1 MSWRVADWP
10 LRAKFTALTMFISLL
25 SLTLFSGVYALNE
38 YYTARTDVRRELMTL
53 NDAAAPAALGAL
65 AFHDAEQAERAIRV
79 LRANPAVMA
88 VRLYKADGNVAA
100 KWSRENAME
109 HDWPA
114 VGTADS
120 ELYGWKMLHLTR
132 IIRLPDGTRIG
143 SLCLCSD
150 LLPVKE
156 RMRQT
161 LGALL
166 GLWLISLGVAYL
178 ATRYLQELV
187 IRPVLDLSDA
197 MHQVTESKNYARRVP
212 MTSGDEIGRLETSF
226 NELLGKVEASQSE
239 LEQRVRERTAELGE
253 MNERLIGEV
262 QKRFRT
268 EAALRSSEER
278 LALAMKGSDLGLWD
292 WNVVTGHV
300 IFSGRLVEMIGYTLE
315 EVAPHV
321 STWANW
327 VHPEDLPN
335 VMAAL
340 KRHLA
345 GETKIYETEHRL
357 KMKDGGWLW
366 ILHRGQVVER
376 DTKGKPLRAAGT
388 HLDISPRKE
397 AERLLRES
405 HDLLEQRVNA
415 RTGELATSDE
425 RFRQLAENIAEVF
438 WMTEPDKNQMLYI
451 SPGYEQIWG
460 RACKELYANPR
471 SWLDA
476 IHVDDLDRVLQAFPK
491 QAAGT
496 YDEEYRITRPDGATR
511 WIRDRAFP
519 VRDASGKVVRVAG
532 IATDITEEKLAAL
545 GVARQSHALQQLA
558 RDPVLHEGDFD
569 AALRAILS
577 SSVAAVEVARVSY
590 WAYTKNGAALR
601 CEQLWNGAGLQ
612 PVFTGVELR
621 VADYPRY
628 FATLKNERVV
638 AVNDAV
644 ANPRTS
650 EFAELYLKPH
660 GITSMLDA
668 PVRANGRVVG
678 VVCHEHTGTRR
689 VWTSEERQFA
699 ASVGDLV
706 AIALGAQKRQQDEEQ
721 ILLLAHTLESTRE
734 MIAIADADNRFIYI
748 NEAFQRGYGY
758 SLSELIGKPASVI
771 SLNTPESQMQE
782 IPQKTVAGGWQGE
795 LMNRAKDG
803 REFPVSLSTSPVFD
817 AAGKLIA
824 MVGVATDISE
834 RKRLERET
842 LEAGERERER
852 IGQDLHDDLCQHLT
866 GIRFK
871 AALLEKKLGAGENK
885 MQSDAGEIVRLLAD
899 ATELARALA
908 RGLQPVDPAPGGLM
922 AALQQLAVNTTQIF
936 KLSCDSRFPKPVL
949 MHDLHV
955 ATHLYR
961 IAQEAVQNAVKHAA
975 PGWIEI
981 VLETHGDR
989 MILSVIDD
997 GSGIQPSKNGELG
1010 LRTMRHRAQLIDAVL
1025 EVKPLPERGTVVT
1038 CSVNYHSS
1046 PRNKK
1051 ET

>member
-166 GLWLISLGVAYL
+166 GLWLISLGVAYI

-226 NELLGKVEASQSE
+226 NELLGKVQVSQTE
-239 LEQRVRERTAELGE
+239 LEQRVRERTAELAE
-253 MNERLIGEV
+253 MNERLIAEV

-300 IFSGRLVEMIGYTLE
+300 IFSRRLVEMIGYTLE
-315 EVAPHV
+315 EVVPHV
-321 STWANW
+321 STWTNW
-327 VHPEDLPN
+327 VHPDDLPH
-335 VMAAL
+335 VMAAMN
-340 KRHLA
+340 KHLE
-345 GETKIYETEHRL
+345 GQTEIYETEHRL

-366 ILHRGQVVER
+366 ILDRGQVVER
-376 DTKGKPLRAAGT
+376 DSRGKALRAAGT
-388 HLDISPRKE
+388 HLNIAARKE

-405 HDLLEQRVNA
+405 YLLLEQRVTE
-415 RTGELATSDE
+415 RTAELMVSDE
-425 RFRQLAENIAEVF
+425 RFRQLAENITEVF
-438 WMTEPDKNQMLYI
+438 WMTDPDKNRMIYI
-451 SPGYEQIWG
+451 SPGYEQVWG
-460 RACKELYANPR
+460 RSSKVLDENPR
-471 SWLDA
+471 AWLDA
-476 IHVDDLDRVLQAFPK
+476 IHADDRDRILHALPK

-496 YDEEYRITRPDGATR
+496 YAEEYRITRPDGAVR

-519 VRDASGKVVRVAG
+519 VRDESGKVIRVAG
-532 IATDITEEKLAAL
+532 IAADITVEKLTAL
-545 GVARQSHALQQLA
+545 RVARQSRALQKLA
-558 RDPVLHEGDFD
+558 RDPVLHSGDLE

-577 SSVAAVEVARVSY
+577 SSAAAMEVARVSY
-590 WAYTKNGAALR
+590 WAYAKGGAVLR
-601 CEQLWNGAGLQ
+601 CEQLWSGNGPPPAAEE
-612 PVFTGVELR
+612 VELR
-621 VADYPRY
+621 VADFPRY
-628 FATLKNERVV
+628 FAALSDERVI
-638 AVNDAV
+638 AVDDAV
-644 ANPRTS
+644 TNPRTS
-650 EFAELYLKPH
+650 EFTELYLKPH
-660 GITSMLDA
+660 GITSLLNTL
-668 PVRANGRVVG
+668 VRMNGCAVG
-678 VVCHEHTGTRR
+678 VVCHEHTGPRR
-689 VWTSEERQFA
+689 EWTPEERQFG

-771 SLNTPESQMQE
+771 SPNIPESQMQE

-795 LMNRAKDG
+795 LMNSAKDG

-817 AAGKLIA
+817 ATGKLIA
-824 MVGVATDISE
+824 MVGVATDVSE

-885 MQSDAGEIVRLLAD
+885 MQSDAGEIVRLLTD
-899 ATELARALA
+899 ATDLARALA
-908 RGLQPVDPAPGGLM
+908 RGLLPVDPAPEGLM
-922 AALQQLAVNTTQIF
+922 SALQQLAVNTTQIF

-949 MHDLHV
+949 MHDLQV

-961 IAQEAVQNAVKHAA
+961 IAQEAVQNAVKHGA
-975 PGWIEI
+975 PGCIEI
-981 VLETHGDR
+981 VLETVGDR
-989 MILSVIDD
+989 MILTVTDD

-1010 LRTMRHRAQLIDAVL
+1010 LGTMRHRAQLIDAVL

-1038 CSVNYHSS
+1038 CSVNHHSA